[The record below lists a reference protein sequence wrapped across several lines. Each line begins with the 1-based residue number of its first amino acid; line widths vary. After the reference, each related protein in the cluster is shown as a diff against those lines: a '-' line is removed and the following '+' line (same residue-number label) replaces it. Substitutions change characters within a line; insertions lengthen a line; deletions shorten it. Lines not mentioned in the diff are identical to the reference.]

1 MTDDQG
7 VMADKKKGSAWVKWG
22 GYGFLLLGVILLVVW
37 SVGLV
42 RTGLSLWEH
51 LSQAQ
56 ALADAP
62 QSLDPMEACDLAH
75 GLRDDL
81 IAVRRQAD
89 GLIQLPPLLGWLPK
103 IGGDLRAVP
112 HLLIVADGLTEAG
125 VLGCDAMEPALEAFG
140 GGNDAAAGLSPERV
154 TRLLSE
160 ERASLDEARMA
171 VERAQSAWAQVDREG
186 LSPWVAEKTALLERG
201 LPLLQAGLSAAIFVP
216 DLLGVNEPRTYLVM
230 ALNEDELR
238 ATGGFISGVG
248 EVRLEAGQLISMTFR
263 DSYAVDDFKQPY
275 PEPPEPVRRFMGI
288 GLWVF
293 RDSNWSPDFP
303 TSARQAIALYRPG
316 YPVTV
321 DGVIAL
327 DQRAV
332 QELVSAVGPLS
343 LEGVEEPVTGEG
355 FVDYIRQAWAPE
367 DGEIEGGWWKQRKSF
382 MGSVAE
388 AMWQR
393 VQSGGVDYGA
403 LARTL
408 LRLLDEKHVLIYVEH
423 PDAAALLA
431 ERNWDGALR
440 SGPGDFLMVLDTN
453 MGYNKVN
460 PKVQERI
467 VYQVDLAQSP
477 PQAMLTLVY
486 THTGTVDVPCEQ
498 APQYGKVY
506 EDMMERCYW
515 DYVRVYMP
523 QGSRLLD
530 ATRITVAGDS
540 LLSGEVYTGDVA
552 ARKADEGPWLT
563 LEVLGLVPPSTT
575 QTRSFTW
582 TLPIDVVKW
591 QGYGGRYSLRVQKQP
606 GTSSHPLIVEIR
618 LPGESVLVEAVPE
631 ATIRDEVKVVYRTAL
646 DRDQEF
652 KLHFRRQR

>member
-7 VMADKKKGSAWVKWG
+7 VKTDKKKGNAWVKWG

-37 SVGLV
+37 SAGLV

-62 QSLDPMEACDLAH
+62 QSLDPMEACDLIH

-89 GLIQLPPLLGWLPK
+89 GLIQLPPLLGWFPK

-140 GGNDAAAGLSPERV
+140 GGNDVAAGLSLEQV
-154 TRLLSE
+154 ARLLSE

-171 VERAQSAWAQVDREG
+171 VERAQSAWAQVDRES

-263 DSYAVDDFKQPY
+263 DSYAVDDFHQPY

-316 YPVTV
+316 HPVTV

-355 FVDYIRQAWAPE
+355 FVDYIRQAWSPE
-367 DGEIEGGWWKQRKSF
+367 GGEIEDGWWPQRKSF
-382 MGSVAE
+382 MGLVAK

-431 ERNWDGALR
+431 GHNWDGALR
-440 SGPGDFLMVLDTN
+440 SGPSDFLMVLDTN

-460 PKVQERI
+460 PKVEERI
-467 VYQVDLAQSP
+467 VYRVDLAQSP
-477 PQAMLTLVY
+477 PQATLTLVY

-515 DYVRVYMP
+515 DYVRVYTP
-523 QGSRLLD
+523 QGSGLLD
-530 ATRITVAGDS
+530 ATRIPVAGDS

-552 ARKADEGPWLT
+552 AREADEGPWLT
-563 LEVLGLVPPSTT
+563 LEVLGLVPPATT

-582 TLPIDVVKW
+582 TLPIDVVEW
-591 QGYGGRYSLRVQKQP
+591 QGYEGWYSLWVQKQP
-606 GTSSHPLIVEIR
+606 GTSGHPLIVEVR

-631 ATIRDEVKVVYRTAL
+631 ATIRDEVKVIYRTAL